1 MAIQTL
7 PFPNAVTDW
16 RSQALCR
23 DTNPDLFFPVGTT
36 GVALDQIAAAKAVCT
51 QCAAR
56 PECLE
61 YALDTNQDSGVWG
74 GLSEEERR
82 QESRRKRRVKY
93 IPERVLQAHFKQFIV
108 Q

>member
-1 MAIQTL
+1 MAMQTL

-16 RSQALCR
+16 RSMALCR
-23 DTNPDLFFPVGTT
+23 DTNPDLFFPVGST

-51 QCAAR
+51 QCSAR
-56 PECLE
+56 PECLD

-82 QESRRKRRVKY
+82 QIRRERAKARRLAAAAAK
-93 IPERVLQAHFKQFIV
+93 
-108 Q
+108 